1 MQKLAQF
8 IYFKILGW
16 KVVGAFPSA
25 LKKCVIIVVPHTS
38 NMDFF
43 LGLLVRKM
51 WNEEI
56 NWIGKKSL
64 FRAPYGWFFRWVGG
78 APIDRTK
85 NNDTVSATA
94 ALFNER
100 EKFRLTIAPEGTRKK
115 VDKWKT
121 GFYYIAKA
129 AQVPVVMVA
138 FDFGNKRVK
147 VSAPYHTSED
157 KEVDFKIYE
166 DFFKGIKGKVPENSY

>member
-1 MQKLAQF
+1 MQKLAAF
-8 IYFKILGW
+8 IYFKIMGW
-16 KVVGAFPSA
+16 RLVGDFPSY

-43 LGLLVRKM
+43 LGLIVRKV

-64 FRAPYGWFFRWVGG
+64 FKAPYGWFFRWVGG

-85 NNDTVSATA
+85 NSDTVGATV
-94 ALFNER
+94 ALFQER
-100 EKFRLTIAPEGTRKK
+100 KKFRLTIAPEGTRKK
-115 VDKWKT
+115 VDQWKT

-129 AQVPVVMVA
+129 AQVPVVLVA
-138 FDFGNKRVK
+138 FDFGNKQVK
-147 VSAPYHTSED
+147 VSEPRLTSDD
-157 KEVDFKIYE
+157 KEADFKAYE